1 MRASMRADGLSVWD
15 VPVVTTDLGGMER
28 TEGGSHRVEVPVCVE
43 TTVVMATRGLLGSP
57 PPPEWH
63 IISE

>member
-1 MRASMRADGLSVWD
+1 MRAFMRADGLSVWD

-28 TEGGSHRVEVPVCVE
+28 TEGGSHRVEVCVE
-43 TTVVMATRGLLGSP
+43 TMVVMATRGLLGSP
-57 PPPEWH
+57 PEWH